1 MHYMQFKVLLHEE
14 EEGGYS
20 VTVPA
25 LPGCFTQGDT
35 LAEAIANAKEAIHLY
50 LSPDEAKLSYVPSN
64 VQVIEVT
71 V

>member
-1 MHYMQFKVLLHEE
+1 MQFKILLHEE
-14 EEGGYS
+14 DEGGYS

-35 LAEAIANAKEAIHLY
+35 LEEAIANAKEAIHLY
-50 LSPDEAKLSYVPSN
+50 LSPEEGKLSYVPSN